1 MDEINFS
8 NIRFIVICVNTCSE
22 VFYYSTDSRFSPK
35 KSIQGMKGNIKIK
48 GCHSTEVTRMSAF
61 SKGGENQEKS
71 SKLLFYQYHFFDI
84 GKL

>member
-1 MDEINFS
+1 MLLFAMI
-8 NIRFIVICVNTCSE
+8 FIGSL
-22 VFYYSTDSRFSPK
+22 DSRFL
-35 KSIQGMKGNIKIK
+35 GYIKDKTK

>member
-1 MDEINFS
+1 MS
-8 NIRFIVICVNTCSE
+8 VTTQTVIIHRATKKRIDQQ
-22 VFYYSTDSRFSPK
+22 DSGK
-35 KSIQGMKGNIKIK
+35 TK